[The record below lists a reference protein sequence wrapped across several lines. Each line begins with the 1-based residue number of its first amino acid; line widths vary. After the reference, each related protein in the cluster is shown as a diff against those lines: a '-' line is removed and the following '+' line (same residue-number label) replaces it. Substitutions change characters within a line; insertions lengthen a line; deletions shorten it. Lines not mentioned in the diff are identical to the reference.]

1 MLFGKLYMI
10 LKWLQKE
17 EEKDQD
23 LVHIFKTVKIKMKK
37 SLKKEENQ
45 IK

>member
-1 MLFGKLYMI
+1 MT

-17 EEKDQD
+17 EEKDQV
-23 LVHIFKTVKIKMKK
+23 LVHIFKTVKIKKKK